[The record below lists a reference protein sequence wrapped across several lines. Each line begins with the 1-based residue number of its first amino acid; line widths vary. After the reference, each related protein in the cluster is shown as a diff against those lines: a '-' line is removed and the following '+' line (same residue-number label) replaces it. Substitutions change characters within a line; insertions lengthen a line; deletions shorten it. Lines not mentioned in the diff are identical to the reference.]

1 MKQIIDNMFDTIS
14 YWQDKKLLLS
24 AIKPE
29 YYQNMNLILR
39 LLHISS
45 ASVSPKNEAKK
56 DMWNHQIVRYN
67 MGDDILKNISQNIL
81 DKKEFALMAIS
92 KYYRSYIYLS
102 KRLQASRQLALL
114 CVKYENGE
122 HPTNQPI
129 LSYMPEIFREDQ
141 EISAMATVRNIENL
155 RFAPKLRNNKYF
167 ILDVINLIYEDSVRL
182 KVLEYMNQEFLNDKR
197 FVSRLGCFEG
207 LCEKFR
213 GDELFVAYTVM
224 DDINILKKV
233 EIFSE
238 KIITY
243 ALKNKEYKHDPQK
256 VLIRIFKYIEK
267 FNDNFEQLEEKIKNK
282 KLLNR
287 LFWELALVA
296 SDDFL

>member
-1 MKQIIDNMFDTIS
+1 MRKIIDDMFDTIS
-14 YWQDKKLLLS
+14 YWQNKKLLLS

-29 YYQNMNLILR
+29 YYQNKSLLLR

-45 ASVSPKNEAKK
+45 GAISSINEAKK
-56 DMWNHQIVRYN
+56 DMWNYQIERHN
-67 MGDDILKNISQNIL
+67 MGDDIVKNIKESIL
-81 DKKEFALMAIS
+81 DDKEFALLAIS
-92 KYYRSYIYLS
+92 KYYRSYLFLS
-102 KRLQASRQLALL
+102 KRLKASRQLALL
-114 CVKYENGE
+114 CVKYENSE
-122 HPTNQPI
+122 HPTNKPI
-129 LSYMPEIFREDQ
+129 LSYMPEIFRNDQ

-155 RFAPKLRNNKYF
+155 KFAPKLQNNKYF
-167 ILDVINLIYEDSVRL
+167 ILDVINLIYEDSIRL
-182 KVLEYMNQEFLNDKR
+182 KVLKYMNQEFLNDKR
-197 FVSRLGCFEG
+197 FVSKLGCFEG

-213 GDELFVAYTVM
+213 GDEIFVAYTVM
-224 DDINILKKV
+224 DDIDILKKV

-238 KIITY
+238 KIILY
-243 ALKNKEYKHDPQK
+243 AFKNKEYKHNPQK

-282 KLLNR
+282 KLLHR